1 MNLTPLQRA
10 QIVAAID
17 SHIYWQLSDE
27 RYRANGAVLEPG
39 SDDPDIAAEI
49 VAFEELQDQLNDADA
64 AACFITVR
72 GHVERRRATG
82 ANVEEIDAR
91 P

>member
-1 MNLTPLQRA
+1 MTLTQPQGT

-39 SDDPDIAAEI
+39 SDNPEVAAEV
-49 VAFEELQDQLNDADA
+49 VAFEALQDELNDAGVLDA
-64 AACFITVR
+64 
-72 GHVERRRATG
+72 
-82 ANVEEIDAR
+82 
-91 P
+91 